1 MALTGR
7 HVFLAL
13 GLAAAL
19 AACSGTGQSISPRPS
34 PEMSRGDPR
43 AADPALARFA
53 AWSETAPGYRI
64 GEGDKLKVL
73 FPLTPEM
80 TQEVLVR
87 PDGIVTLRATGDV
100 RVADL
105 TLAEATALLTQK
117 ALARLRNPEVIVEVM
132 DPISAKVY
140 VGGEVKVPGA
150 YPISGPLGSV
160 SALQL
165 ASGTTDTGRINEV
178 ILIRRSPDGR
188 PMLKLVDVHGL
199 LEGRPVDDPRIVPGD
214 ILFVPKTRIAEVGLW
229 VEQFINRVVPF
240 QRSFSYT
247 LGRTTTTTN

>member
-1 MALTGR
+1 M
-7 HVFLAL
+7 
-13 GLAAAL
+13 
-19 AACSGTGQSISPRPS
+19 
-34 PEMSRGDPR
+34 
-43 AADPALARFA
+43 
-53 AWSETAPGYRI
+53 
-64 GEGDKLKVL
+64 L

-105 TLAEATALLTQK
+105 TLAEATTLLTQK

-165 ASGTTDTGRINEV
+165 ASGTTDTGRISEV

-188 PMLKLVDVHGL
+188 PMLKMVDVHGL
-199 LEGRPVDDPRIVPGD
+199 LEGKPVDDPRIVPGD